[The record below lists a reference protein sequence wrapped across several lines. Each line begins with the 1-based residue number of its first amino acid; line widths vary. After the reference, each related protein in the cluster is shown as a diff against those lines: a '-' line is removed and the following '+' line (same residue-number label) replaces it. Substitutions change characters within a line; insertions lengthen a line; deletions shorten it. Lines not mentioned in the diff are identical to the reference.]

1 MPTYYIHHG
10 KICMYKKPYSFLSI
24 PEIGEL
30 NLEWLPL
37 PGVSC
42 LLAEI
47 GGLQFPAAPFTGW
60 YGSIE
65 ILRDL
70 LEENRYPG
78 VLKVGSILKQDNN

>member
-1 MPTYYIHHG
+1 M
-10 KICMYKKPYSFLSI
+10 
-24 PEIGEL
+24 PEIGSL
-30 NLEWLPL
+30 GLKWFPL

-70 LEENRYPG
+70 LEQNRYPG
-78 VLKVGSILKQDNN
+78 VMQVFFDIIVAKKYSLKYILIQYLKLLSKHFICL